1 MSLYDNNTE
10 IIDLAMDIDSDHANS
25 PPPQNSCPELI
36 SSPNSIY
43 IYPIHS
49 YASQRLNSNPLPNP
63 SPESSTS
70 KAIFSSKQSNHVNKY
85 KHKSIQKKLRV
96 GKDNSLKDF
105 IVDDSEIEEEEVAKG
120 SAISVKKCAELIL
133 DHKYDDEKLLYLVK
147 WDDSKSDNSWENAQ
161 TINDVTML
169 TTYWEEWKRK
179 KRPIDHPSTQPKKRS
194 YNSEDEINDD
204 NEVKNDNEEDSD
216 KYELINRYPNAVAYT
231 DPRVLIDWN
240 EEIDDVESI
249 QHNDSDQLIAYVLWK
264 SGLRSMHLLDELHE
278 KAPKKM
284 CKWYSTHLRFL
295 DNKSLQYWY

>member
-1 MSLYDNNTE
+1 MISWYHLLLLACNFLVFSILGIMSLYDNNTE

-25 PPPQNSCPELI
+25 PPQNSCPELI

-133 DHKYDDEKLLYLVK
+133 DHKYDDVSCNHFFSLIKYTYLICIFYLLGKITLF
-147 WDDSKSDNSWENAQ
+147 
-161 TINDVTML
+161 
-169 TTYWEEWKRK
+169 
-179 KRPIDHPSTQPKKRS
+179 
-194 YNSEDEINDD
+194 
-204 NEVKNDNEEDSD
+204 
-216 KYELINRYPNAVAYT
+216 
-231 DPRVLIDWN
+231 
-240 EEIDDVESI
+240 
-249 QHNDSDQLIAYVLWK
+249 
-264 SGLRSMHLLDELHE
+264 G
-278 KAPKKM
+278 
-284 CKWYSTHLRFL
+284 
-295 DNKSLQYWY
+295 

>member
-25 PPPQNSCPELI
+25 PPPQNSCPKLI

-161 TINDVTML
+161 TI
-169 TTYWEEWKRK
+169 
-179 KRPIDHPSTQPKKRS
+179 
-194 YNSEDEINDD
+194 
-204 NEVKNDNEEDSD
+204 
-216 KYELINRYPNAVAYT
+216 YPNAVAYT

>member
-1 MSLYDNNTE
+1 
-10 IIDLAMDIDSDHANS
+10 MDIDSDHANS

-204 NEVKNDNEEDSD
+204 NEVKNDNEED
-216 KYELINRYPNAVAYT
+216 K
-231 DPRVLIDWN
+231 
-240 EEIDDVESI
+240 IDDVESI